1 MKITA
6 IKQQEK
12 LKGRYSIFVD
22 EKYAFSLSDTALL
35 DSKLFVGQELNE
47 QELKEYKELSADDKI
62 YGLVLRY
69 LAIRPRSQ
77 WEIETYLQRKH
88 SSPPL
93 QEKLLNKL
101 SNSGLVNDESFTRA
115 WVDNRR
121 LLKPVS
127 KRRLQ
132 LELKQKHVS
141 NEIIEQVLAED
152 ETDERTVLRELIVRK
167 RKQTK
172 YQDTEKLM
180 AYLARQGFHY
190 GDIKDVLDEVTE
202 NDG

>member
-1 MKITA
+1 MKITG

-35 DSKLFVGQELNE
+35 DAKLVVGQELTE
-47 QELKEYKELSADDKI
+47 QELKEYKELSADDKL

-69 LAIRPRSQ
+69 ISIRPRSR
-77 WEIETYLQRKH
+77 WEIESYLQRKH
-88 SSPPL
+88 SPAPL
-93 QEKLLNKL
+93 VEKILNKL
-101 SNSGLVNDESFTRA
+101 SDLGYVNDEAFARS

-121 LLKPVS
+121 LLKPIS

-132 LELKQKHVS
+132 LELQQKRISGDV
-141 NEIIEQVLAED
+141 IQQVMAED
-152 ETDERTVLRELIVRK
+152 ETDDQAVLKELIVRK

-172 YQDTEKLM
+172 YRDMQKLI
-180 AYLARQGFHY
+180 AFLSRQGFNY
-190 GDIKDVLDEVTE
+190 SDIKDALQQIEEDA
-202 NDG
+202 

>member
-1 MKITA
+1 MKVTA

-35 DSKLFVGQELNE
+35 DAKLFTGQELTE

-69 LAIRPRSQ
+69 LAIRPRSK

-88 SSPPL
+88 SPPPL
-93 QEKLLNKL
+93 QEKILNKL
-101 SNSGLVNDESFTRA
+101 SINGFINDEAFAQS
-115 WVDNRR
+115 WIESRR
-121 LLKPVS
+121 LLKPIS
-127 KRRLQ
+127 RRRLQ
-132 LELKQKHVS
+132 LELRQKHVAD
-141 NEIIEQVLAED
+141 EIIDEVLGAD
-152 ETDERTVLRELIVRK
+152 ETDELSVLHDLVIRK

-172 YQDTEKLM
+172 YQDKEKLM
-180 AYLARQGFHY
+180 AYLSRQGFSY
-190 GDIKDVLDEVTE
+190 GDIKTVLEDIDSNTA
-202 NDG
+202 

>member
-12 LKGRYSIFVD
+12 LKGRYSIFVN

-35 DSKLFVGQELNE
+35 DTKLFVGQEVTE
-47 QELKEYKELSADDKI
+47 QELKRYKELSADDKI

-69 LAIRPRSQ
+69 LAIRQRSQ
-77 WEIETYLQRKH
+77 WEIETYLQRKQC
-88 SSPPL
+88 PAPL
-93 QEKLLNKL
+93 QEKILTRLR
-101 SNSGLVNDESFTRA
+101 SSGLVDDRAFAEA
-115 WVDNRR
+115 WVNNRR

-141 NEIIEQVLAED
+141 DENISEVLAED
-152 ETDERTVLRELIVRK
+152 DTNEHDVLRELIVRK

-172 YQDTEKLM
+172 YQDVQKLT
-180 AYLARQGFHY
+180 AFLSRQGFNY
-190 GDIKDVLDEVTE
+190 GDIKEVLQELED
-202 NDG
+202 DA

>member
-35 DSKLFVGQELNE
+35 DAKLVIGQELNE

-69 LAIRPRSQ
+69 LAIRPRSE
-77 WEIETYLQRKH
+77 WEIKTYLQRKQ
-88 SSPPL
+88 SPDAL
-93 QEKLLNKL
+93 QEKIISKL
-101 SNSGLVNDESFTRA
+101 KSNNLIDDVAFARSWVN
-115 WVDNRR
+115 NRR

-127 KRRLQ
+127 MRRLQ

-141 NEIIEQVLAED
+141 DEVITEVLADD
-152 ETDERTVLRELIVRK
+152 ETDEKTVLKELVMRK
-167 RKQTK
+167 RKQTR
-172 YQDTEKLM
+172 YQDNEKLM
-180 AYLARQGFHY
+180 AYLARQGFQY
-190 GDIKDVLDEVTE
+190 GDIKDAIAELDEETS
-202 NDG
+202 

>member
-6 IKQQEK
+6 IRQQEK

-35 DSKLFVGQELNE
+35 DAKLFVGQELTG
-47 QELKEYKELSADDKI
+47 QELKKYKELSADDKI

-69 LAIRPRSQ
+69 LAIRQRSQ
-77 WEIETYLQRKH
+77 WEIETYLQRKQC
-88 SSPPL
+88 PTPL
-93 QEKLLNKL
+93 QEKILARLR
-101 SNSGLVNDESFTRA
+101 SNGLVDDQAFAEA
-115 WVDNRR
+115 WVNNRR

-141 NEIIEQVLAED
+141 DEIISQVLAED
-152 ETDERTVLRELIVRK
+152 ETDERDVLKELIIRK

-172 YQDTEKLM
+172 YKDTQKLI
-180 AYLARQGFHY
+180 AFLSRQGFNY
-190 GDIKDVLDEVTE
+190 GDIKDALAELDA
-202 NDG
+202 DA

>member
-1 MKITA
+1 MRITA

-35 DSKLFVGQELNE
+35 DTKLFVGQDLSEK
-47 QELKEYKELSADDKI
+47 ELKEYKELSADDKI

-69 LAIRPRSQ
+69 LAIRPRSK
-77 WEIETYLQRKH
+77 WEIETYLARKH
-88 SSPPL
+88 SPPPL
-93 QEKLLNKL
+93 QEKILNKL
-101 SNSGLVNDESFTRA
+101 SINGLIDDEAFARA

-121 LLKPVS
+121 LLKPIS

-141 NEIIEQVLAED
+141 NEIIGQVLAED
-152 ETDERTVLRELIVRK
+152 ETDERSILKELVIRK
-167 RKQTK
+167 RKQSK
-172 YQDTEKLM
+172 YQDNDKLM
-180 AYLARQGFHY
+180 AYLSRQGFGY
-190 GDIKDVLDEVTE
+190 GDIKDTLTEIDEE
-202 NDG
+202 N